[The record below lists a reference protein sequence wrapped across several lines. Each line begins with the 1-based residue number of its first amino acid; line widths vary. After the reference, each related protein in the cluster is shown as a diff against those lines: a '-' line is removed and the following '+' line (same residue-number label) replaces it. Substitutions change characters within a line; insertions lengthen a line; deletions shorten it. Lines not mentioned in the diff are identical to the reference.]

1 MQPTAP
7 RDSNRL
13 SKYVQ
18 GLRDHETLGPPA
30 NFVRRRREKV
40 LYLVV
45 GAWNTLFGYS
55 IWALMQ
61 YLLGDRLPYLVVLVL
76 AWPIVVLN
84 AYLGYRYIVFRSR
97 DRILTELPRFSLVYF
112 AVLLANVLLL
122 PIALEVLPFNIYW
135 TEALFTCAVVI
146 TSYLGHRNFSFR
158 TGQT

>member
-1 MQPTAP
+1 MPGN
-7 RDSNRL
+7 SNGVDKQL
-13 SKYVQ
+13 D
-18 GLRDHETLGPPA
+18 GLRDHATFGRPA
-30 NFVRRRREKV
+30 RFLLRRREKV

-45 GAWNTLFGYS
+45 GAWNTLFGYT

-97 DRILTELPRFSLVYF
+97 NPVLSELPRFSLVYL
-112 AVLLANVLLL
+112 AVLVANVLLL

-146 TSYLGHRNFSFR
+146 TSYLGHRHFSFR
-158 TGQT
+158 AEQT